1 MTFLERWFDEVW
13 NKGRESAIDEMAH
26 PHAVAHGLGTEP
38 DVMGVDG
45 FKEYFRTFQSALDD
59 IRIEVQETITEG
71 DKVAARVLVRGKHT
85 GESLGIPAKGNDL
98 EFSGVVIARLK
109 DGKLLEA
116 WNYFDF
122 PTMYKQMA

>member
-1 MTFLERWFDEVW
+1 MTFMQRWFDEVW

-26 PHAVAHGLGTEP
+26 PDAVAHGLAGEP

-45 FKEYFRTFQSALDD
+45 FKEFFRTFQSALTD
-59 IRIEVQETITEG
+59 IRIEVVETITEG
-71 DKVAARVLVRGKHT
+71 DKSAARVIVRGKHT
-85 GESLGIPAKGNDL
+85 GHALGIPAKGNDI
-98 EFSGVVIARLK
+98 EFSGVTMARLK
-109 DGKLLEA
+109 DGKLAEA

>member
-13 NKGRESAIDEMAH
+13 NKGRESAIDEMAQ
-26 PHAVAHGLGTEP
+26 PDAIAHGLGSEP

-45 FKEYFRTFQSALDD
+45 FKEYFRTLQSALTD

-71 DKVAARVLVRGKHT
+71 DKAAARVLVRAKHT
-85 GESLGIPAKGNDL
+85 GGSLSIPAKGNDV
-98 EFSGVVIARLK
+98 EFSGVVITRLK
-109 DGKLLEA
+109 DGKITEA

-122 PTMYKQMA
+122 ATMYKQMA